1 MVSKIKPTK
10 EELCH
15 LILDLNLH
23 NEEIAR
29 LYNISAVT
37 IKRLRKE
44 YKIKRDKERINALR
58 KLTCKNKYGYEY
70 IAQIPEIKEKQR
82 NTVLEKYGVSNA
94 MYDLE
99 IKKKASTNNK
109 NAVINKY
116 GVNNVFQL
124 EVVKGKSKE
133 TCIKNFG
140 VENSSQSEI
149 IQQKIQNTKR
159 KNHTFNTSKHEKE
172 IYKLL
177 LQKFPNTKYQYKSI
191 AYPFN
196 CDFYIPEI
204 DTYIEYQGWWGHG
217 SEPFDNTNINH
228 REIIKNWNKKSFEV
242 NYQGK
247 LKKMYKY
254 AIKTWTIKDPNKR
267 EIAKKNNLKWLE
279 FFNINQFKEWLKT
292 IS

>member
-44 YKIKRDKERINALR
+44 YQIKRNKKDINTLR

-70 IAQIPEIKEKQR
+70 IAQIPEVKEKQR
-82 NTVLEKYGVSNA
+82 NTILEKYGVSNV
-94 MYDLE
+94 MYNLE

-124 EVVKGKSKE
+124 EVVKERSKE

-177 LQKFPNTKYQYKSI
+177 LQKFPNTKYQYKSTP
-191 AYPFN
+191 YPFN
-196 CDFYIPEI
+196 CDFYIPEK
-204 DTYIEYQGWWGHG
+204 DLYIEYQEHWTHG
-217 SEPFDNTNINH
+217 KHPFNKNNI
-228 REIIKNWNKKSFEV
+228 EDLDILEKWKSLGTYKEQYKRAVEV
-242 NYQGK
+242 WSK
-247 LKKMYKY
+247 RDPYKR
-254 AIKTWTIKDPNKR
+254 N
-267 EIAKKNNLKWLE
+267 IAKNNGIIILE
-279 FFNINQFKEWLKT
+279 FFTFTAFLTWYNNL
-292 IS
+292 

>member
-1 MVSKIKPTK
+1 MVSKKVKPTK
-10 EELCH
+10 EELCY

-44 YKIKRDKERINALR
+44 YQIKRNKKDINTLR

-70 IAQIPEIKEKQR
+70 IAQIPEVKEKQR
-82 NTVLEKYGVSNA
+82 NTILEKYGVSNV
-94 MYDLE
+94 MYNLE

-124 EVVKGKSKE
+124 EVVKEKSKE

-140 VENSSQSEI
+140 VKNSSQSEI

-191 AYPFN
+191 VYPFN
-196 CDFYIPEI
+196 CDFYIPEK
-204 DTYIEYQGWWGHG
+204 DLYIEYQEHWTHG
-217 SEPFDNTNINH
+217 KHPFNKNNIEDLNIL
-228 REIIKNWNKKSFEV
+228 EKWKSLSTHKEQYKRAVEV
-242 NYQGK
+242 WSK
-247 LKKMYKY
+247 RDPYK
-254 AIKTWTIKDPNKR
+254 R
-267 EIAKKNNLKWLE
+267 SIAKNNGIIILE
-279 FFNINQFKEWLKT
+279 FFTFIAFLTWYNNL
-292 IS
+292 

>member
-44 YKIKRDKERINALR
+44 YKIKRDKESINALR
-58 KLTCKNKYGYEY
+58 KLTCKNKYDYEY

-82 NTVLEKYGVSNA
+82 NTIL
-94 MYDLE
+94 
-99 IKKKASTNNK
+99 
-109 NAVINKY
+109 NKY

-124 EVVKGKSKE
+124 KAIKEKSKE
-133 TCIKNFG
+133 TRIKNFG
-140 VENSSQSEI
+140 VEYSSQSEI

-196 CDFYIPEI
+196 CDFYIPEK
-204 DTYIEYQGWWGHG
+204 DLYIEYQEYWTHG
-217 SEPFDNTNINH
+217 KHPFNENNIEDLDILEKWKSLGTH
-228 REIIKNWNKKSFEV
+228 KEQYKRAVEIWSKRDP
-242 NYQGK
+242 
-247 LKKMYKY
+247 YKRSV
-254 AIKTWTIKDPNKR
+254 A
-267 EIAKKNNLKWLE
+267 KNNGIIILE
-279 FFNINQFKEWLKT
+279 FFTFTDFLTWYDNL
-292 IS
+292 

>member
-44 YKIKRDKERINALR
+44 YKIKRDKESINTLR

-94 MYDLE
+94 MYNLE
-99 IKKKASTNNK
+99 IKKKASINNK

-124 EVVKGKSKE
+124 DAVKEKSKE

-140 VENSSQSEI
+140 VENSSQNEI

-159 KNHTFNTSKHEKE
+159 KNHTFNTSKHENE

-196 CDFYIPEI
+196 CDFYIPEK
-204 DTYIEYQGWWGHG
+204 DLYIEYQEHWTHG
-217 SEPFDNTNINH
+217 KHPFD
-228 REIIKNWNKKSFEV
+228 
-242 NYQGK
+242 
-247 LKKMYKY
+247 
-254 AIKTWTIKDPNKR
+254 
-267 EIAKKNNLKWLE
+267 KNNIEDLNILEKWKSLGTHKEQYKHAVEIWSKRDPYKRGITKNNGIIILE
-279 FFNINQFKEWLKT
+279 FFTFAAFLTWYNNL
-292 IS
+292 

>member
-1 MVSKIKPTK
+1 MVSKKVKPTK

-23 NEEIAR
+23 NEEIAKQ
-29 LYNISAVT
+29 YNLSVVT

-44 YKIKRDKERINALR
+44 YQIKRNKESINTLR

-82 NTVLEKYGVSNA
+82 NTILEKYGVSNV
-94 MYDLE
+94 MYNLE

-124 EVVKGKSKE
+124 EVVKEKSKE

-191 AYPFN
+191 DYPFN
-196 CDFYIPEI
+196 CDFYIPEK
-204 DTYIEYQGWWGHG
+204 DLYIEYQEHWTHG
-217 SEPFDNTNINH
+217 KHPFDSNN
-228 REIIKNWNKKSFEV
+228 
-242 NYQGK
+242 
-247 LKKMYKY
+247 
-254 AIKTWTIKDPNKR
+254 IKDLDILEKWKSLGTHKEQYKHAVEVWSKR
-267 EIAKKNNLKWLE
+267 DVYKRNIAKNNGIMILE
-279 FFNINQFKEWLKT
+279 FFTFTDFLAWYNAL
-292 IS
+292 

>member
-23 NEEIAR
+23 NEEIAKQ
-29 LYNISAVT
+29 YNLSVVT

-44 YKIKRDKERINALR
+44 YQIKRNKESINTLR

-70 IAQIPEIKEKQR
+70 IAQTPEIKEKQR
-82 NTVLEKYGVSNA
+82 NTVLKKYGVSNV
-94 MYDLE
+94 MYNLE
-99 IKKKASTNNK
+99 IKKKASTNTK
-109 NAVINKY
+109 NTVINKY

-124 EVVKGKSKE
+124 EVVKERSKE

-177 LQKFPNTKYQYKSI
+177 LQKFPNTKYQYKST

-196 CDFYIPEI
+196 CDFYIPEK
-204 DTYIEYQGWWGHG
+204 DLYIEYQEHWTHG
-217 SEPFDNTNINH
+217 KHPFNKNNI
-228 REIIKNWNKKSFEV
+228 EDLDILEKWKSLGTHKEQYKHAVEV
-242 NYQGK
+242 WSK
-247 LKKMYKY
+247 RDPYK
-254 AIKTWTIKDPNKR
+254 R
-267 EIAKKNNLKWLE
+267 RIAKNNGIIILE
-279 FFNINQFKEWLKT
+279 FFTFATFLTWYNNL
-292 IS
+292 